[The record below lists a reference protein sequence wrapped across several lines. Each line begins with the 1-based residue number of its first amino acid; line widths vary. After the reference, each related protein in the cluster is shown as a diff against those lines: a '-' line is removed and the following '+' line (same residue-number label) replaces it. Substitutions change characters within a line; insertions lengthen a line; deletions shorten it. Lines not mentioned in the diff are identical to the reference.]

1 MKTIKDFVDNIFELD
16 IKEDSDID
24 PLTLM
29 NIIQHRDM
37 RHSGYN
43 WGKPFAQTTPQK
55 VLHVS
60 GEQPPTT
67 FVQEAA
73 EQEKQP
79 AEKTAGEHEKAINQ
93 PPPKDGKVQTLAGEV
108 IEFEANKKDPNVFSS
123 FPQINNCPAY
133 FMKDIQSAPN
143 CRVTGRVCIYMN
155 PEYKNCPL
163 YNQYASSSD
172 PTLWEISPG
181 KEQTYSYIMG
191 QKL

>member
-1 MKTIKDFVDNIFELD
+1 MRNIKDFVDKIFELD
-16 IKEDSDID
+16 LQEDSDLD
-24 PLTLM
+24 PLTLV
-29 NIIQHRDM
+29 NLILHRDA

-43 WGKPFAQTTPQK
+43 WGRPFAQTTPQK

-67 FVQEAA
+67 FMHEAKE
-73 EQEKQP
+73 EQSEQ
-79 AEKTAGEHEKAINQ
+79 AGAAGGQNNVVNQ
-93 PPPKDGKVQTLAGEV
+93 PPPKDGKIQTLTGEV

-123 FPQINNCPAY
+123 FPQVNNCPAY
-133 FMKDIQSAPN
+133 FMKDMQSAPI
-143 CRVTGRVCIYMN
+143 CRITGRVCIYMN

-181 KEQTYSYIMG
+181 KEQTYSYITG
-191 QKL
+191 QRM